1 MDWSLTASLLAER
14 DARPIVVMDRRGRIE
29 LANGAFTSLLGRPR
43 EELIGRRWT
52 DVCTPREHGREVGRA
67 LRAVFS
73 SAEYRLETEVLTR
86 GGERLSVELDVAAVG
101 RPPLR
106 LVAIVTRSAPHLP
119 VPERTPACGEPA
131 PSGPRR
137 DLSYEISTELAS
149 FGTLKAVWT
158 SGHAREEEMVGRP
171 CFGAFAHRDT
181 PCQDCPLTAAAPT
194 SWPHTIVRQASDVGE
209 GYEVITATPTSAGT
223 ARVSVH
229 TIGDATLTGLFEAKV
244 RRLALT
250 ARLSEREGDVLRY
263 LALGRSP
270 TDIATVLGIT
280 ERTVKFHQANLLRKL
295 GAETRY
301 DLLRLFF

>member
-29 LANGAFTSLLGRPR
+29 LANGAFTALLGRPR
-43 EELIGRRWT
+43 EELLGRRWAE
-52 DVCTPREHGREVGRA
+52 VCTPREHGREVGQA
-67 LRAVFS
+67 LRAIFT
-73 SAEYRLETEVLTR
+73 SAEHRLETEVLTR
-86 GGERLSVELDVAAVG
+86 DGERLPVELDVAAVG

-106 LVAIVTRSAPHLP
+106 LVAIVTRAAQPRSLP
-119 VPERTPACGEPA
+119 EPA
-131 PSGPRR
+131 PHAEPPPPSGARG
-137 DLSYEISTELAS
+137 DLSYEISTELSS

-158 SGHAREEEMVGRP
+158 SGQALQEEMVGRP
-171 CFGAFAHRDT
+171 CFGAFAQRDA
-181 PCQDCPLTAAAPT
+181 PCQDCPLTAVAPAA
-194 SWPHTIVRQASDVGE
+194 WPHTIVRQAAE
-209 GYEVITATPTSAGT
+209 LAAGYEVVTATPTGVGT

-229 TIGDATLTGLFEAKV
+229 TIGDDTLSGLFEAKV
-244 RRLALT
+244 RRMAHA

-270 TDIATVLGIT
+270 TDISTVLGIT

>member
-14 DARPIVVMDRRGRIE
+14 DGRPIVVMDRRGRIE
-29 LANGAFTSLLGRPR
+29 LANAAFTSLLGRPR
-43 EELIGRRWT
+43 EELLGRRWT
-52 DVCTPREHGREVGRA
+52 EVCTPREHAREVGRA
-67 LRAVFS
+67 LRAIFT
-73 SAEYRLETEVLTR
+73 SAEYRLETDVLTR
-86 GGERLSVELDVAAVG
+86 DGARLPVELDVAAVG

-106 LVAIVTRSAPHLP
+106 LVAIVTRASPP
-119 VPERTPACGEPA
+119 RVVPERSVLPEPPPATGT
-131 PSGPRR
+131 RR

-158 SGHAREEEMVGRP
+158 DGQARQEEMVGRS
-171 CFGAFAHRDT
+171 CFGAFAHRDA
-181 PCQDCPLTAAAPT
+181 PCLDCPLTAASPP
-194 SWPHTIVRQASDVGE
+194 SWPHTIVRQASGHAE
-209 GYEVITATPTSAGT
+209 GYEVITATPTGAGT

-229 TIGDATLTGLFEAKV
+229 TIGDDTLSGLFEAKV
-244 RRLALT
+244 RRMASA

-270 TDIATVLGIT
+270 TDISTVLGIT

>member
-14 DARPIVVMDRRGRIE
+14 DTRPIVVMDRRGRIE
-29 LANGAFTSLLGRPR
+29 LANSAFTALLRRPR
-43 EELIGRRWT
+43 EELLGRRWAE
-52 DVCTPREHGREVGRA
+52 VCTPREHGREVGRA
-67 LRAVFS
+67 LRALFT
-73 SAEYRLETEVLTR
+73 SAEPRMETQVLTR
-86 GGERLSVELDVAAVG
+86 DGERLPVELDVAAVG

-106 LVAIVTRSAPHLP
+106 LVAIVTRSAPPLP
-119 VPERTPACGEPA
+119 VPEPGAVPDVA
-131 PSGPRR
+131 AAHGPRG
-137 DLSYEISTELAS
+137 DLSYEISTELSS

-158 SGHAREEEMVGRP
+158 SGEARLEEMVGRP
-171 CFGAFAHRDT
+171 CFGAFAHRDA
-181 PCQDCPLTAAAPT
+181 PCLDCPLMAAAPS
-194 SWPHTIVRQASDVGE
+194 SWPHTVVRQAAGHAE
-209 GYEVITATPTSAGT
+209 GYEVITATPTGAGT

-229 TIGDATLTGLFEAKV
+229 TIGDDTLSGLFEAKV
-244 RRLALT
+244 RRMANA

-270 TDIATVLGIT
+270 TDISTVLGIT

>member
-14 DARPIVVMDRRGRIE
+14 DTRPIVVMDRRGRIE

-43 EELIGRRWT
+43 EELLGRRWT
-52 DVCTPREHGREVGRA
+52 EVCTPPEHGREVGQA
-67 LRAVFS
+67 LRAVFT
-73 SAEYRLETEVLTR
+73 SAEHRLETQVLTR
-86 GGERLSVELDVAAVG
+86 GGERLSVDLDVAAVG

-106 LVAIVTRSAPHLP
+106 LVAIIMRASPPLS
-119 VPERTPACGEPA
+119 VPERTASAGPSRA
-131 PSGPRR
+131 SGPHQ
-137 DLSYEISTELAS
+137 DLNYEISTELAS

-158 SGHAREEEMVGRP
+158 SGHAQQEEMVGQP
-171 CFGAFAHRDT
+171 CFGAFAHRDA
-181 PCQDCPLTAAAPT
+181 PCLDCPLTATSPA
-194 SWPHTIVRQASDVGE
+194 SWPHTIVRQASEHGD
-209 GYEVITATPTSAGT
+209 GYEVVTATPTGAGT

-229 TIGDATLTGLFEAKV
+229 TIGDATLSGLFEAKV
-244 RRLALT
+244 RRMANA

-270 TDIATVLGIT
+270 TDISTVLGIT

>member
-14 DARPIVVMDRRGRIE
+14 DTRPIVVMDRRGRIE

-43 EELIGRRWT
+43 EELLGRRWT
-52 DVCTPREHGREVGRA
+52 DVCTPREHGREVGQA
-67 LRAVFS
+67 LRAIFT
-73 SAEYRLETEVLTR
+73 SAETRLETEVLTR
-86 GGERLSVELDVAAVG
+86 DGERLSVELDVAAVG

-106 LVAIVTRSAPHLP
+106 LVAIITRASAPRS
-119 VPERTPACGEPA
+119 VPERTAA
-131 PSGPRR
+131 PEAARIQGAPR
-137 DLSYEISTELAS
+137 DLSYEISTELSS

-158 SGHAREEEMVGRP
+158 SGEARQEEMVGRH
-171 CFGAFAHRDT
+171 CFGAFAHRDA
-181 PCQDCPLTAAAPT
+181 PCLDCPLTVAAPAT
-194 SWPHTIVRQASDVGE
+194 WPHTIVRQSSEHAE
-209 GYEVITATPTSAGT
+209 GYEVVTATPTGAGT

-229 TIGDATLTGLFEAKV
+229 TIGDETLSGLFEAKV
-244 RRLALT
+244 RRMASA

-270 TDIATVLGIT
+270 TDISTVLGIT